1 MRSSCKA
8 APTITRGSPRDRR
21 YRAGA
26 AMPLI
31 RASLAQLAFAHL
43 SPAIGAPGWTLD
55 PWVILPLACSL
66 AWYLLGWRKLA
77 SRSRTHDGSRARWFL
92 LGWAAL
98 ALALVTPLHAA
109 GERSFA
115 AHMLEHELLMLV
127 AAPLL
132 VISRPIGV
140 ALWALPRGAR
150 LALSRSGHAVGTAWR
165 FITRPIVA
173 TLVQAVALW
182 LWHAPR
188 LFDLALAHP
197 GWHIVQHLC
206 FLVTAL
212 LFWWAMLVG
221 RARSHVGLVVGC
233 LFFTATV
240 SGALGALMA
249 LSSSPW
255 YAGYAQSGLDAFG
268 LSPAQDQQLAG
279 LLMWVPG
286 GLVHAGA
293 GLALLAA
300 ILKTRDVANGE
311 STLSLRRDSA
321 TGS

>member
-1 MRSSCKA
+1 MHVIA
-8 APTITRGSPRDRR
+8 
-21 YRAGA
+21 
-26 AMPLI
+26 
-31 RASLAQLAFAHL
+31 ASLPQLAFAHV
-43 SPAIGAPGWTLD
+43 SSDAGAPEWTFD
-55 PWVILPLACSL
+55 PLVTLPLACSL
-66 AWYLLGWRKLA
+66 VWYLLGWCKLA
-77 SRSRTHDGSRARWFL
+77 SRSHTRNVSGTRWFL

-98 ALALVTPLHAA
+98 AVALVTPLHTA

-132 VISRPIGV
+132 VLSRPIGI
-140 ALWALPRGAR
+140 ALWALPHGGR
-150 LALSRSGHAVGTAWR
+150 LALSRTGHAVGALWHL
-165 FITRPIVA
+165 ITRPIAA
-173 TLVQAVALW
+173 TLAQAAALW

-188 LFDLALAHP
+188 LFDLALANS

-221 RARSHVGLVVGC
+221 RGRSHVGLAIGC

-249 LSSSPW
+249 FSNSPW
-255 YAGYAQSGLDAFG
+255 YAGYAQNGLDAFG

-293 GLALLAA
+293 GLALLATM
-300 ILKTRDVANGE
+300 LKSRDVVDCE
-311 STLSLRRDSA
+311 STIPLSQDSA
-321 TGS
+321 T